1 MRFGAEL
8 TAQFLTEARAGWRS
22 GAHNQLFVSRCART
36 AALSTRGRAPRAGR
50 CDSRP
55 EDAAPAPGT
64 RGLLALHAARVAF
77 TYGECNTR
85 AEHGSGSPA
94 TPWLQTRHPA
104 PRPLVLTKTTS
115 SNSTAMKLK
124 RDGY

>member
-1 MRFGAEL
+1 MHTTSCLSL
-8 TAQFLTEARAGWRS
+8 TLRTDGCAQHPGLRS
-22 GAHNQLFVSRCART
+22 P
-36 AALSTRGRAPRAGR
+36 RGGR
-50 CDSRP
+50 RDGHP

-64 RGLLALHAARVAF
+64 HGPLALHAARVAF
-77 TYGECNTR
+77 PYGECNTR

-94 TPWLQTRHPA
+94 TPWLQIRHPA
-104 PRPLVLTKTTS
+104 LRPLVLTKTTS